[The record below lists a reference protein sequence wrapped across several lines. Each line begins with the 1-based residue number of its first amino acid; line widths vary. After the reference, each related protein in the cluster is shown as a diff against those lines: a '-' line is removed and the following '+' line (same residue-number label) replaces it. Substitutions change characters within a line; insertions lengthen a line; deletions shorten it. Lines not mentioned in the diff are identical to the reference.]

1 MKKMILVSGKS
12 ESGKDVVAETI
23 MTYLIANG
31 FSAISIA
38 LGDLLKFF
46 AIKFYGWDGKDKYT
60 SRDLLFKVSDRI
72 HEVDYDLI
80 VRTISVMVDT
90 IREEYDYVIISDL
103 RFKNEYCYLTEKY
116 NCVTIRVEREGY
128 KNSMSEEQRNNISEV
143 DLDNIDFDYY
153 INKTKLSEKYE
164 QTYHVLEEIL
174 NG

>member
-1 MKKMILVSGKS
+1 MILVSGKS
-12 ESGKDVVAETI
+12 ESGKDVVAEAI
-23 MTYLIANG
+23 MTYLLANG

-46 AIKFYGWDGKDKYT
+46 AIKFYGWDGTDKYT

-153 INKTKLSEKYE
+153 INKTELSEKYK

>member
-1 MKKMILVSGKS
+1 MILVSGKS
-12 ESGKDVVAETI
+12 ESGKDVVAEAI
-23 MTYLIANG
+23 ITYLLANG

-46 AIKFYGWDGKDKYT
+46 AIKFYGWDGIDKYT

-72 HEVDYDLI
+72 HEADYDLI

-103 RFKNEYCYLTEKY
+103 RFKNEYCYLTERY

>member
-1 MKKMILVSGKS
+1 MILVSGKS
-12 ESGKDVVAETI
+12 ESGKDVVADSI
-23 MTYLIANG
+23 ITYLIANG

-46 AIKFYGWDGKDKYT
+46 AIKFYGWDGKDKCT

-153 INKTKLSEKYE
+153 INKTELSEKYK
-164 QTYHVLEEIL
+164 QTYHVLGEIL